1 MISPLNLITA
11 LLGII
16 PALTQQQTNGNSR
29 WGILP
34 QLLFPKFLTN
44 NPLPFGLPWGLL
56 TALNSNPYTSSPNT
70 GVIRYYD
77 FTVKRGVIAPDGYQ
91 KTVLLINDQFPGPA
105 IEANWG
111 DTIQVTVNN
120 QITAPAE
127 GTAIHWHGF
136 LQTQTP
142 WFDGVPGVQQCP
154 IAPGNSFTYQ
164 FKAELYGTSWYHSH
178 YSGQYTD
185 GVLGPIIIHGP
196 NTVHYDIDLG
206 PVLLTD
212 AFHKQYYDLIE
223 TVMTP
228 LDKGGYP
235 EPPSDNNLIN
245 GKMTFDCSTV
255 AAGDTT
261 PCNSD
266 AGISK
271 FVLTTG
277 KTHLLRL
284 INAGSEGLQR
294 FSIDGHQLTIIAND
308 FVPIKPYTTTVVT
321 LAVGQR
327 SDVLITANQ
336 GPPTASFWM
345 RSNISTICSST
356 NQPNALAAVYYNNAN
371 TSTSPTSTAWDV
383 PDPGTCRNDPLSLTV
398 PQFPIAPAVNPAVT
412 HEIEVNYII
421 NASNNFLWTL
431 DSQSY
436 RADYN
441 QPVLLLAEE
450 GNDSFIPDM
459 NVQDFGSYPTV
470 RVVVTNPT
478 NHSHPMHLHGHNMF
492 ILQEGTGTW
501 DGTIVNP
508 QNPQRRDVQL
518 LPANGY
524 TVWQINADNPGVW
537 PYHCHVVWHISAG
550 LYMNIL
556 ERPEDIKNAKRIP
569 MIMAQTCT
577 DWDAFSKSNY
587 VDQIDSGL

>member
-1 MISPLNLITA
+1 
-11 LLGII
+11 
-16 PALTQQQTNGNSR
+16 
-29 WGILP
+29 
-34 QLLFPKFLTN
+34 
-44 NPLPFGLPWGLL
+44 
-56 TALNSNPYTSSPNT
+56 
-70 GVIRYYD
+70 
-77 FTVKRGVIAPDGYQ
+77 
-91 KTVLLINDQFPGPA
+91 
-105 IEANWG
+105 
-111 DTIQVTVNN
+111 
-120 QITAPAE
+120 
-127 GTAIHWHGF
+127 
-136 LQTQTP
+136 
-142 WFDGVPGVQQCP
+142 
-154 IAPGNSFTYQ
+154 
-164 FKAELYGTSWYHSH
+164 
-178 YSGQYTD
+178 
-185 GVLGPIIIHGP
+185 
-196 NTVHYDIDLG
+196 
-206 PVLLTD
+206 
-212 AFHKQYYDLIE
+212 
-223 TVMTP
+223 
-228 LDKGGYP
+228 
-235 EPPSDNNLIN
+235 
-245 GKMTFDCSTV
+245 
-255 AAGDTT
+255 
-261 PCNSD
+261 
-266 AGISK
+266 
-271 FVLTTG
+271 
-277 KTHLLRL
+277 
-284 INAGSEGLQR
+284 
-294 FSIDGHQLTIIAND
+294 
-308 FVPIKPYTTTVVT
+308 
-321 LAVGQR
+321 
-327 SDVLITANQ
+327 
-336 GPPTASFWM
+336 M

-356 NQPNALAAVYYNNAN
+356 NQPNALAAVYYNKAN

-398 PQFPIAPAVNPAVT
+398 PQFPIAPAANPAVT

-537 PYHCHVVWHISAG
+537 PYHCHVAWHISAG

-556 ERPEDIKNAKRIP
+556 ERPDDIKNAKRIP